1 MTRVCLVCSDVS
13 SVNIFSSLDLSFD
26 IVFYRLEVFNFN
38 EVNLIIS
45 FMDGVF
51 ESISKKESSELS
63 W

>member
-13 SVNIFSSLDLSFD
+13 SVNIFSSLDLSFE

-45 FMDGVF
+45 FMDGF
-51 ESISKKESSELS
+51 
-63 W
+63 